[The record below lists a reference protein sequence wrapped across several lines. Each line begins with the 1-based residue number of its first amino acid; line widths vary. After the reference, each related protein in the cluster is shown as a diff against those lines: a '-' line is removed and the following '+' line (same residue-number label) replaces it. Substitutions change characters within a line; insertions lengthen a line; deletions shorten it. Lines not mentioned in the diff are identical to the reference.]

1 MTTNES
7 YHTTHDADAEATG
20 DATDCYVD
28 LDGVTARKS
37 KVLTDDG
44 VLRIEFTVRSTRT
57 EPVRLEIR
65 DALPH
70 GFPLDRVGFHA
81 DYGQENWSAGDGHE
95 LVYESALEPRGD
107 EQTIYA
113 VKPNEQFDP
122 SLFSIGTKVSAE
134 ADSYRSPADAGDA
147 PEMETTE
154 PVSDD
159 EVEPFNLADPTAP
172 STKDQS
178 TSPESMRA
186 EQSTDDVVDEVASAD
201 GSGGTSVTTDTD
213 ATEDESHTL
222 SSGTHENRGATTD
235 EGVLARLTTELE
247 EKRASDEELV
257 ALEEHLSRLTTDRRD
272 GQTSLEARLQRA
284 ERELNEL
291 SAYTDALSEFLDER
305 GAGQELLDELE
316 AQAAEVQSQLGDVSD
331 EVSALDERLETVEA
345 REERLDAFDDRFGDV
360 TERLDEITDR
370 LDDHDDRQNENA
382 QRLDALDDRQSE
394 NAQRLDALDDRQSE
408 NAQRLDALDDQQSEN
423 AQQLDALD
431 DQQDENTQQ
440 LDALD
445 DQQDENTQR
454 LDALDDRQD
463 ATTDRLEKVTGRLDS
478 VDEHVGRL
486 DDELAVL
493 RDHHEEAAERIARTQ
508 ESVETLDD
516 RLDTAETE
524 RAAQNEA
531 LSEEIES
538 VAEEVEEIRR
548 WHRDFGHLLDDFA
561 AFGRNSTVDERDE
574 TPEDATGVQQLRTV
588 TDGSAPSE
596 TDTSTDGDEAEEA
609 DVAVVDGGEP
619 TNGSSQ

>member
-28 LDGVTARKS
+28 IDGVTARKS

-44 VLRIEFTVRSTRT
+44 VLRIEFTVHSTRT

-134 ADSYRSPADAGDA
+134 VDSYRSPADAGDA

-186 EQSTDDVVDEVASAD
+186 EQSTDEPLADDAVDEVASAA
-201 GSGGTSVTTDTD
+201 GSGGTSVTTDAG

-235 EGVLARLTTELE
+235 EGILARLTTELE
-247 EKRASDEELV
+247 EERASDEELA

-360 TERLDEITDR
+360 TERLDEIADR
-370 LDDHDDRQNENA
+370 LDDHDDRQ
-382 QRLDALDDRQSE
+382 
-394 NAQRLDALDDRQSE
+394 
-408 NAQRLDALDDQQSEN
+408 SEN
-423 AQQLDALD
+423 AQQ
-431 DQQDENTQQ
+431 
-440 LDALD
+440 
-445 DQQDENTQR
+445 

-524 RAAQNEA
+524 RATQNEA

-596 TDTSTDGDEAEEA
+596 TDTSTDGDEAAEA

-619 TNGSSQ
+619 TDGSSQ

>member
-28 LDGVTARKS
+28 IDGVTARKS

-44 VLRIEFTVRSTRT
+44 VLRIEFTVHSTRT

-134 ADSYRSPADAGDA
+134 VDSYRSPADAGDA

-186 EQSTDDVVDEVASAD
+186 EQSTDEPLADDAVDEVASAA
-201 GSGGTSVTTDTD
+201 GSGGTSVTTDAG

-235 EGVLARLTTELE
+235 EGILARLTTELE
-247 EKRASDEELV
+247 EERASDEELA

-360 TERLDEITDR
+360 TERLDEIADR
-370 LDDHDDRQNENA
+370 LDDHDDRQSENA
-382 QRLDALDDRQSE
+382 QRLDDLDDRQSE
-394 NAQRLDALDDRQSE
+394 NAQRLDGLDDRQSE
-408 NAQRLDALDDQQSEN
+408 NAQRLDDLDDRQSEN
-423 AQQLDALD
+423 AQQ
-431 DQQDENTQQ
+431 
-440 LDALD
+440 
-445 DQQDENTQR
+445 

-524 RAAQNEA
+524 RATQNEA

-596 TDTSTDGDEAEEA
+596 TDTSTDGDEAAEA

-619 TNGSSQ
+619 TDGSSQ